1 MIIEWKT
8 VSGLVSPML
17 NNKSLNSKN
26 RVIDMF
32 YPIGSTFY
40 IEKIGIDT
48 YNITDVD
55 GKEGKWKHDHLV
67 VMFPDEDVF
76 YATLAGFE
84 V

>member
-17 NNKSLNSKN
+17 NKKTLTSKN

-40 IEKIGIDT
+40 IEKMGKKL
-48 YNITDVD
+48 YRVTDVD
-55 GKEGKWKHDHLV
+55 GNAGSWTYDHLV